1 MITLSIP
8 SSSNELDKV
17 LEFVSL
23 GQEVAEGS
31 IEYWMELLDTVQ
43 KIFINIVKYAFPT
56 CDGIVKIN
64 LNYIKEQQAIE
75 VSFFDEG
82 IPYNP
87 LEELGFAADLGGV
100 SRIEDGFG
108 ISLLEK
114 ASEKTS
120 EKISYVYLYKKNIT
134 TIKKYLN

>member
-17 LEFVSL
+17 LEFVNL
-23 GQEVAEGS
+23 GQEVAVGTR
-31 IEYWMELLDTVQ
+31 EYWMELLDTVQ

-56 CDGIVKIN
+56 CDGIVKIS
-64 LNYIKEQQAIE
+64 LNYIEEQKAIE

-87 LEELGFAADLGGV
+87 LEGQGFASDFEGV
-100 SRIEDGFG
+100 NRIEDGFG

-114 ASEKTS
+114 TSEKTS
-120 EKISYVYLYKKNIT
+120 YVYLNKKNIT
-134 TIKKYLN
+134 IVKKYLF